1 MKKVIRLTE
10 SDLTR
15 IIKRVIQENN
25 YRAKFGDTDYWI
37 DQDGYHYFY
46 DKDLENTGY
55 YDLEYDPYTEVED
68 YKDIPDDIRERLFS
82 DRNFYNKYKEKY
94 GNFKYS
100 RMKDKFGE

>member
-1 MKKVIRLTE
+1 MKKTVRLTE

-46 DKDLENTGY
+46 DKD
-55 YDLEYDPYTEVED
+55 
-68 YKDIPDDIRERLFS
+68 RLKNITIIS
-82 DRNFYNKYKEKY
+82 QLHLFYQDTNSK
-94 GNFKYS
+94 NHHS
-100 RMKDKFGE
+100 